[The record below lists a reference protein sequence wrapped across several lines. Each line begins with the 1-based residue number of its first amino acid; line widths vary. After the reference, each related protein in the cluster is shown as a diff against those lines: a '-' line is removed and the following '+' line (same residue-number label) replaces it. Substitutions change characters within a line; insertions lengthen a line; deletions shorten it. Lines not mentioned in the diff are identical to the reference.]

1 MLMKMERKGYEK
13 SKIETE
19 QWPISLQPKEFKDYG
34 VIVDGGSKVYMKGFT
49 HYEVDKITDEQ
60 FEDIANDYD
69 DIEAPPGPYKVQPE
83 NQGAFDIS
91 YKVYKYEN
99 MRRNFSKYNIQQEKY
114 CGFLVHLEW
123 ASQPLPKF

>member
-1 MLMKMERKGYEK
+1 MWMKMERKGYKK

-19 QWPISLQPKEFKDYG
+19 QWPISFQPKEFRDYG

-83 NQGAFDIS
+83 NQGVFW
-91 YKVYKYEN
+91 Y
-99 MRRNFSKYNIQQEKY
+99 
-114 CGFLVHLEW
+114 FL
-123 ASQPLPKF
+123 

>member
-1 MLMKMERKGYEK
+1 M
-13 SKIETE
+13 
-19 QWPISLQPKEFKDYG
+19 QPKEFKDYG

-83 NQGAFDIS
+83 NQGVCILCMIFLIH
-91 YKVYKYEN
+91 
-99 MRRNFSKYNIQQEKY
+99 RNNKNDDACKI
-114 CGFLVHLEW
+114 
-123 ASQPLPKF
+123 

>member
-1 MLMKMERKGYEK
+1 M
-13 SKIETE
+13 ETE
-19 QWPISLQPKEFKDYG
+19 QSICLQPKEFKDYG

-83 NQGAFDIS
+83 NQG
-91 YKVYKYEN
+91 VYTVYDTKIIYIEQALAP
-99 MRRNFSKYNIQQEKY
+99 IQA
-114 CGFLVHLEW
+114 V
-123 ASQPLPKF
+123 S